1 MVSRQHPSSFSS
13 SFLLSLI
20 FCLLEDCVKKCEQ
33 LCRVTWQSEVNGYL
47 TRACACVCAAAH
59 SGEWALT
66 DMGLCRAYFWN
77 HAAKRRAFRRINWT
91 FFRLHLP
98 QRFISGKLEPL
109 IRPFRPLIDL
119 VPCPHHLHVLCY
131 TCIESQQLLIYF
143 RDSPPLC
150 LHYTNADIP
159 ISNRQRPS
167 ITSALSAQGTLHIT
181 VPAGKDNNLVNCRRF
196 FYSGSIHLYENVSPS
211 CAQQIYAAPFIS
223 THLSQLQASYNSKP
237 VSKRLWAW
245 LVVVRWYHQCVHLQL
260 QTIFQIVSWHFQAWK
275 KGKTAVVV
283 Y

>member
-159 ISNRQRPS
+159 ISDKGHPSPPHCQHRAPYTLLSLQEKTIISWTADSFSIPGPYTCTKMYLPHVHNRYMQ
-167 ITSALSAQGTLHIT
+167 LHSFPPI
-181 VPAGKDNNLVNCRRF
+181 
-196 FYSGSIHLYENVSPS
+196 SPS
-211 CAQQIYAAPFIS
+211 SRLPTTVNLSVKGYERGWWLYAGIINVYICS
-223 THLSQLQASYNSKP
+223 SRLSSK
-237 VSKRLWAW
+237 
-245 LVVVRWYHQCVHLQL
+245 
-260 QTIFQIVSWHFQAWK
+260 
-275 KGKTAVVV
+275 
-283 Y
+283 

>member
-20 FCLLEDCVKKCEQ
+20 FCLLEDCVQKCEQ

-159 ISNRQRPS
+159 ISDRQRPS

-181 VPAGKDNNLVNCRRF
+181 VPAGKDNNLVNCRRIF
-196 FYSGSIHLYENVSPS
+196 LFRVHTLVRKCISLMCTTDICSSIHFHPS
-211 CAQQIYAAPFIS
+211 LPAPGFLQQ
-223 THLSQLQASYNSKP
+223 
-237 VSKRLWAW
+237 
-245 LVVVRWYHQCVHLQL
+245 
-260 QTIFQIVSWHFQAWK
+260 
-275 KGKTAVVV
+275 
-283 Y
+283 